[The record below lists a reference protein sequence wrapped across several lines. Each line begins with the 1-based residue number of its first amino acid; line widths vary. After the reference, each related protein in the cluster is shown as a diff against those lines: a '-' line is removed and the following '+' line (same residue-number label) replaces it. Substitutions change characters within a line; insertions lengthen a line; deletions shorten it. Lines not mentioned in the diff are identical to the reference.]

1 MLDDLRS
8 AWRRLWNAPG
18 FSAMAVLTLA
28 LAIGANTAIFSI
40 ADAVLFRPLPY
51 QDADQLHVM
60 RMLDRK
66 TSLRFTLVSF
76 DFLRAVNGIHAQGG
90 GLSEVGL
97 LDSAP
102 SVLVS
107 GPDGTES
114 VTMLAATTN
123 YFQVMGVRAARGR
136 VFDASDESGVARTAV
151 LSWTAWRQRF
161 GGDEHVVG
169 RAVTLGDKTF
179 DIVGVLPPGLMFPT
193 VFGTRPE
200 LVVVT
205 AWPAVGEQGG
215 AFLPV
220 IRRDPGVTREI
231 AQARIDAA
239 TAAISAAD
247 PRMANVGPVL
257 EDMRAVLYP
266 TGRPIMRW
274 LLTASALVWLIGC
287 ANLANMLLAR
297 SQRRERETALR
308 AALGASR
315 LRLLRP
321 IVFESVIIG
330 VAGAALAVVVTAA
343 VFDALLRQVPRVA
356 YGNAPVGVDARVI
369 AITIAMGLVG
379 GLFFSVVPAWRSSR
393 LDVQTLMQARHVRGG
408 KRSGRFGRPM
418 VALQVAVAIV
428 LVFGAVLT
436 GRAFLSVLRVPLG
449 FNADNVAT
457 IAVRPRDLKGV
468 ALQDAYMR
476 AVEILSRRPDVV
488 ASGAAG
494 SMPFSGQAPDESVK
508 ALASGLRPAGIVH
521 ALPGYIETI
530 GVAITRGRSL
540 TWDDVRGGG
549 SAAVVSEAAARAIF
563 ADREPLGAV
572 FENSRG
578 RQFTVVGVASNVQRS
593 LPVNARDLAV
603 AYVIPNDSIRSLT
616 LVLRTRQRQDVLL
629 ADIKRDIAALA
640 PGAPITVE
648 WWSDQIRAV
657 TAYRNPRFQTIVLGS
672 LAALALGL
680 TALGIFGVVAFLVA
694 TRTREMGVRL
704 AIGAT
709 PQSLVAMMV
718 RQSLAPVV
726 VGAIL
731 GVFATRALSQFAESQ
746 LFEVKAHDPLTLA
759 VAVVTVALAA
769 LLAAYL
775 PARQASRV
783 DPIVVLRAE

>member
-1 MLDDLRS
+1 MLDDLKF

-18 FSAMAVLTLA
+18 FSGMAVLTLA

-60 RMLDRK
+60 RMMDRK
-66 TSLRFTLVSF
+66 TSQRFTLVSF

-107 GPDGTES
+107 GRDGTES

-123 YFQVMGVRAARGR
+123 YFQVLGVRAARGR
-136 VFDASDESGVARTAV
+136 VFDASDEGGVARTAV

-179 DIVGVLPPGLMFPT
+179 DIVGVLPQGLMFPT

-239 TAAISAAD
+239 TALSASD
-247 PRMANVGPVL
+247 PRMTNVGPVL

-321 IVFESVIIG
+321 ILFESVIIG
-330 VAGAALAVVVTAA
+330 LAGAALAVVVTAA

-436 GRAFLSVLRVPLG
+436 GRAFMSVLRVPLG
-449 FNADNVAT
+449 FDSDNVAT
-457 IAVRPRDLKGV
+457 VSVWPRDVKGA
-468 ALQDAYMR
+468 ALQDAYVR
-476 AVEILSRRPDVV
+476 AIEVLSRRQNVV
-488 ASGAAG
+488 AAGAAG
-494 SMPFSGQAPDESVK
+494 SMPFSAQAPDESVK
-508 ALASGLRPAGIVH
+508 ALASGVRPAGIVH
-521 ALPGYIETI
+521 VLPGYFEAID
-530 GVAITRGRSL
+530 VPITRGRSL

-549 SAAVVSEAAARAIF
+549 GAAVVSEAAARAMF
-563 ADREPLGAV
+563 ADREPLGAI

-593 LPVNARDLAV
+593 LPVAARDLAV
-603 AYVIPNDSIRSLT
+603 AYVIPNDSTRSLT
-616 LVLRTRQRQDVLL
+616 LVLRARQRQDVLL
-629 ADIKRDIAALA
+629 SDIKRDIAALA

-672 LAALALGL
+672 LAVLALGL

-718 RQSLAPVV
+718 RQSLGPVV

-746 LFEVKAHDPLTLA
+746 LFEVKAHDPITLA
-759 VAVVTVALAA
+759 AAVVTVAIAA